1 MLTTILLTTAIWVGG
16 GALFAHASLTNPH
29 AGPDVA
35 ATSRETAA
43 GIRRGEPAA
52 LVALAL
58 FVAAW
63 PVLFVGL
70 HVAKLRS

>member
-1 MLTTILLTTAIWVGG
+1 MLTTILLTTALWAGG
-16 GALFAHASLTNPH
+16 GALFAHSALSNPH
-29 AGPDVA
+29 AGPEVA

-43 GIRRGEPAA
+43 GIRRREPAA

-58 FVAAW
+58 FVAMW
-63 PVLFVGL
+63 PVVFISL